1 MQRTRITI
9 LVSMCLVLLWRKENV
24 EQPKHK
30 NRDKLLEKYSKRIF
44 FRVNPS
50 AKYKNVEVQPCML
63 NETIPWRE
71 ELPAVNFFDEN
82 MHIDRGKSYPVGW
95 AELYDGWEDAE
106 RVAKHL
112 NKLYTKGFYRRPFM
126 SAKIL
131 EEHKGAMVKIEREIR
146 KGLKKYRTFKGI
158 YFYDVGL
165 DGIQIRGHHIKV
177 EGHTFGKSIILK
189 RDFSNKDTVVKE
201 FVEMWKKFD
210 TPQRVKEYKSFI
222 KDGRKYGWN

>member
-44 FRVNPS
+44 FYVSPD
-50 AKYKNVEVQPCML
+50 AKCKNVEIQPCML
-63 NETIPWRE
+63 NKTSKWIEQF
-71 ELPAVNFFDEN
+71 PAVDFFNKDMQLVEIGRLVSWDEL
-82 MHIDRGKSYPVGW
+82 H
-95 AELYDGWEDAE
+95 DGWEDAE

-112 NKLYTKGFYRRPFM
+112 NKLYTKGFYRRPYVDT
-126 SAKIL
+126 KIL
-131 EEHKGAMVKIEREIR
+131 EEHKGAMVKIEKEIR

-158 YFYDVGL
+158 DFCDVGAN
-165 DGIQIRGHHIKV
+165 GIQIRGHHLNVDGYIY
-177 EGHTFGKSIILK
+177 GNQITLK
-189 RDFSNKDTVVKE
+189 YDFSNKDTVVKE

-210 TPQRVKEYKSFI
+210 TPQRVKEFKSFI
-222 KDGRKYGWN
+222 KDGKKYGWD